1 MNDTPS
7 TQRKPAENP
16 KDTFSWQAALLLL
29 AIVAT
34 AVVIPMFFLDNA
46 SGHDFQFH
54 LGSWMDAAG
63 QWKEGV
69 LYPRWAEW
77 ANWGFGE
84 PRFLFYPPASWMFG
98 AALGTV
104 LPWRV
109 APGAF
114 IWLALVAAG
123 MSMWKLAREWLPGR
137 QAAAAAVLFA
147 VNPYH
152 LVIVYYRSDFAEL
165 LAAVFWPL
173 LLWAALHAMR
183 GEWRWA
189 PALAIFF
196 CAIWLS
202 NAPAAVIATYS
213 LILLMAVACAM
224 RRSVQPGMIISAGM
238 AGGFGLASFY
248 ILPAAWEQ
256 RWVQIAQVV
265 TENLH
270 PVQNFLFTRSINPE
284 FELFNWKVSG
294 VAMEVMLVTGLG
306 AVFSARRRKEYAEVW
321 WPLLALGA
329 ASALMM
335 FRPSEALW
343 DNLPKLRFVQFPWRW
358 LEPLNLVLAF
368 FVAAGIGSLRRSAAR
383 KLAALLLIAA
393 LAGTATLLIL
403 DGWWDSGDVPFLLH
417 SIHADRGYEGTN
429 EYQPVG
435 SDRSNLPGY
444 TDDADDNPELPSTP
458 RIEGFDSATGK
469 LVPVEGIRVH
479 AWTAEQKIFTSQA
492 SGPETLAIRLVEYP
506 AWTLFI
512 DSKPAQ
518 PGTVPDSGEMLV
530 PLPAGA
536 HHVELD
542 FRRTPDRTI
551 GAAISGF
558 SAIAI
563 LVFVWA
569 RPWFGRSRQ
578 KFV

>member
-7 TQRKPAENP
+7 APRIPAQNP
-16 KDTFSWQAALLLL
+16 KDTCSWQTALLWL

-34 AVVIPMFFLDNA
+34 AVVTPMFFLDNA

-84 PRFLFYPPASWMFG
+84 PRFIFYPPASRMLG
-98 AALGTV
+98 AAMGTV

-173 LLWAALHAMR
+173 LLWATLHATS
-183 GEWRWA
+183 GEWKWA
-189 PALAIFF
+189 PRLAIFF

-213 LILLMAVACAM
+213 LVLLMAVVCGM
-224 RRSVQPGMIISAGM
+224 RRSIRPGMIISAGL

-265 TENLH
+265 NQNLR
-270 PVQNFLFTRSINPE
+270 PAQNFLFTGSSNPE
-284 FELFNWKVSG
+284 FALFNWKVSG
-294 VAMEVMLVTGLG
+294 VAMEAMLVAGLG
-306 AVFSARRRKEYAEVW
+306 AVFSARRRKEYGEIW
-321 WPLLALGA
+321 WPFLALAA
-329 ASALMM
+329 ASIFVM
-335 FRPSEALW
+335 FPPSQALW
-343 DNLPKLRFVQFPWRW
+343 NSLPKLRFVQFPWRW
-358 LEPLNLVLAF
+358 MEPLDVVLAF
-368 FVAAGIGSLRRSAAR
+368 FVAAGIGSLRRSAGR
-383 KLAALLLIAA
+383 GIAALLVIAA
-393 LAGTATLLIL
+393 IGGTATLLIR
-403 DGWWDSGDVPFLLH
+403 DGWWDDGDVPFLLD
-417 SIHADRGYEGTN
+417 SIHADRGYEGTD

-444 TDDADDNPELPSTP
+444 TNDADDNPELPPTP
-458 RIEGFDSATGK
+458 RIEGFEAATGK
-469 LVPVEGIRVH
+469 L
-479 AWTAEQKIFTSQA
+479 
-492 SGPETLAIRLVEYP
+492 
-506 AWTLFI
+506 
-512 DSKPAQ
+512 
-518 PGTVPDSGEMLV
+518 
-530 PLPAGA
+530 
-536 HHVELD
+536 
-542 FRRTPDRTI
+542 
-551 GAAISGF
+551 ISGG
-558 SAIAI
+558 
-563 LVFVWA
+563 
-569 RPWFGRSRQ
+569 RDTRSRVDCRAEDFYVPG
-578 KFV
+578 KRAGDAGDPIGRISRLDVTR